1 MEPFEKN
8 KIILD
13 KDEVSNTLSST
24 IKNTLTKQK
33 KPVKFTWKGLADLA
47 ISTDI
52 GNPLSTLNIQ
62 SLLDKSKP
70 RVTDLI
76 EGRTKP
82 KEKDYVDFFEDI
94 EKSIFGAAQNI
105 GYSFGDLV
113 TTGIDAVADTNLV
126 EKLDK
131 VYEDTAIDDPETL
144 LGTVNK
150 VLIEFGAPGG
160 AVLKVMNRV
169 KKLSRAK
176 KFKDKKITDAE
187 IAGGTSKLVSVAKR
201 TGYMATAFGATD
213 FITSGARQKEQG
225 EPLIMD
231 LESEEGL
238 EGQDLALARFR
249 NKLRFGA
256 EGTLIGGGFTLLGKP
271 LAKIATFGAKYGLFK
286 PTGYALQG
294 VDYLAVRPA
303 TYLLSRV
310 PGSTALGKGL
320 RNASSFVIDKSLATV
335 LTGNSLKQLPAF
347 EKWRMFSTKSKD
359 PVKARLKKVDD
370 FLSGF
375 RSLGKYTG
383 ESFQL
388 TSTAKREIKARSR
401 TIEKY
406 LESLEKKAYGLAKSF
421 EGYYNTGTT
430 SPASKEY
437 YLDQVLA
444 YLKGQI
450 KKSELPKILQQT
462 AEDLNKEIVN
472 TKQIFGELLPKGDLK
487 NFILNNVKT
496 YMRKSFSIFT
506 NPEYM
511 PDQKLKDGAKKFI
524 LDNVVTKN
532 KDLREIALS
541 LKTPKMTKTQAL
553 DAYAESIVHKILT
566 DTKTDGV
573 DPLKLLQQVSKNQ
586 LRSDKLIK
594 TGEELPDAIKK
605 LLGEENNLKSS
616 VLQTTSHAITQ
627 TVNKQTLDKLADL
640 GLKQGW
646 LFKSEAA
653 ALNAAPDAQ
662 LIGNLEH
669 LGILKT
675 KMSKLY
681 ATADMAKAI
690 KGAPGKLDGLLQS
703 SAYRNMLQF
712 KVATQFG
719 KTVLSPATQVRN
731 VTSASMFPLAN
742 GHIGGRASVTESI
755 KMVMDDIFGAGKVI
769 DETRFIKNLENKI
782 RLGVIDENI
791 VASELKAVLKD
802 IRSGAKVKNLDS
814 LLARLS
820 ESRMLKTATRI
831 YAGGDNLWKW
841 YGHEYVK
848 SQMRSMYKNVD
859 DIAKWTREITGRE
872 FDRINTFTGAR
883 KTFDEALD
891 EAAAWQIRNTYPTY
905 SKVPEVI
912 KNLRKL
918 PFGNFVSFPAEM
930 IRTTF
935 NILSIG
941 LKEATSSNAN
951 LRQMGYRRLMGAL
964 VTLGGAE
971 KAVSSLGQNLTGTT
985 VDQIEAYKRSLS
997 APWDSR
1003 AAIIPVNT
1011 WKDGVGKAIN
1021 FSYFS
1026 PYDVVKQ
1033 PFTAALKT
1041 LEEGKVK
1048 QEDASTL
1055 AFNLMLGKDGPI
1067 QKLLDPFISEAIFFE
1082 KVSDVLPRGKIIG
1095 GRGGETK
1102 TGSKVYSVTDDGDV
1116 AFLKSL
1122 VHIIEG
1128 VQPTAITTA
1137 GKIVQGIEKD
1147 IKRGGAP
1154 VTSQDELLALFS
1166 GIRIINVDVPKA
1178 MQFKI
1183 TDYNK
1188 KFKSV
1193 TTAEKFFSLENYQNR
1208 GPLVMADEFRTIQE
1222 EALKVNREFHNLL
1235 QDALKVGV
1243 PKRELLRILRK
1254 RRIPYAKAKRLLD
1267 GKNIAFTA
1275 YEGGMKS
1282 RVEAAKKEAERRGE
1296 GETINKEYFY
1306 PKKLFRDILRE
1317 YRNKTLKSETDEE
1330 AAIEELK
1337 KYLEEI
1343 RGDQSAAPVTDQST
1357 QQTSIQTPPLPA
1369 SGQPIVRTAAA
1380 NVNPNTNLTRTQEA
1394 LLSPDEK
1401 VIASRRT

>member
-1 MEPFEKN
+1 MEPFNKR

-13 KDEVSNTLSST
+13 QDQVKETLTNSLQ
-24 IKNTLTKQK
+24 KTLTKQK
-33 KPVKFTWKGLADLA
+33 KPVKFTWKGAADLLM
-47 ISTDI
+47 SMSNT
-52 GNPLSTLNIQ
+52 PLREYNLR
-62 SLLDKSKP
+62 SLMDKSLP
-70 RVTDLI
+70 RVTDLA
-76 EGRTKP
+76 EGKDRA
-82 KEKDYVDFFEDI
+82 KEKDYIDFFEDM

-105 GYSFGDLV
+105 SYSFGDLV
-113 TTGIDAVADTNLV
+113 TTGIDMAADTNLT

-131 VYEDTAIDDPETL
+131 VYEETKIDDPETL
-144 LGTVNK
+144 LGTVNQ
-150 VLIEFGAPGG
+150 VLIEYGLPGG
-160 AVLKVMNRV
+160 AVFKVMNRA
-169 KKLSRAK
+169 KKLIKAK
-176 KFKDKKITDAE
+176 KVKDKTIAAGTAGTKIAN
-187 IAGGTSKLVSVAKR
+187 IAKR
-201 TGYMATAFGATD
+201 SGYMATAFAATD
-213 FITSGARQKEQG
+213 FITSGARQRAG
-225 EPLIMD
+225 DEPLIMD

-238 EGQDLALARFR
+238 EGQDLALTRFR

-256 EGTLIGGGFTLLGKP
+256 EGGTIGLLFPLMGKP
-271 LAKIATFGAKYGLFK
+271 LAKVATFGAKYGIMK
-286 PTGYALQG
+286 PAGYALRG
-294 VDYLAVRPA
+294 VDTLAVRPL
-303 TYLLSRV
+303 TYVLSRV
-310 PGSTALGKGL
+310 PGSTAAGKGL
-320 RNASSFVIDKSLATV
+320 RNASSYVVDKTLSTV
-335 LTGNSLKQLPAF
+335 LTGNPKKQLPAF
-347 EKWRMFSTKSKD
+347 EKWRMFSTKSND
-359 PVKARLKKVDD
+359 PLQARLKKVDD

-383 ESFQL
+383 LGYQL
-388 TSTAKREIKARSR
+388 TSEARREIKARSR

-406 LESLEKKAYGLAKSF
+406 LESIEKKTYDLAKGF
-421 EGYYNTGTT
+421 EGMYNTATT
-430 SPASKEY
+430 SPASKDY

-450 KKSELPKILQQT
+450 KKSDLPKVLQQT
-462 AEDLNKEIVN
+462 AEDLNKEMMN

-487 NFILNNVKT
+487 DFILNNIKT

-511 PDQKLKDGAKKFI
+511 PDQKLKDGAKAWI
-524 LDNVVTKN
+524 LNNVVKRN
-532 KDLREIALS
+532 KDIRESAINT
-541 LKTPKMTKTQAL
+541 LKTSKMTDAQAL
-553 DAYAESIVHKILT
+553 DTQAESIVHKILT
-566 DTKTDGV
+566 DTKVDGV
-573 DPLKLLQQVSKNQ
+573 DPLKLLQNVSKNQ

-627 TVNKQTLDKLADL
+627 SVNKQTLDKLARI
-640 GLKQGW
+640 GLDEGW
-646 LFKSEAA
+646 LYKTEQ
-653 ALNAAPDAQ
+653 DAIAKKAFDASP
-662 LIGNLEH
+662 IGKLQS

-675 KMSKLY
+675 SMSKLF
-681 ATADMAKAI
+681 ASADMAKAI
-690 KGAPGKLDGLLQS
+690 KGAPGKLDSLLQS

-742 GHIGGRASVTESI
+742 GHIGGRSSVTESI
-755 KMVMDDIFGAGKVI
+755 KMVMDDIFGAGKLI
-769 DETRFIKNLENKI
+769 DETKFIKNLENKI

-802 IRSGAKVKNLDS
+802 IKAGAKVKNMDS

-848 SQMRSMYKNVD
+848 SQMKSMYKNVD
-859 DIAKWTREITGRE
+859 DIAKWTKEIVGRD
-872 FDRINTFTGAR
+872 FDKVNTFTGKL

-912 KNLRKL
+912 QNLRKL

-930 IRTTF
+930 IRTTY
-935 NILSIG
+935 NILSLG

-951 LRQMGYRRLMGAL
+951 LRQMGYRRLIGSL

-971 KAVSSLGQNLTGTT
+971 KAVSTIGMNLTGVTME
-985 VDQIEAYKRSLS
+985 QIDAYKRSLS

-1003 AAIIPVNT
+1003 AAIIPINK

-1033 PFTAALKT
+1033 PFGAALKT
-1041 LEEGKVK
+1041 LEEGKLR
-1048 QEDASTL
+1048 QEDAGNV
-1055 AFNLMLGKDGPI
+1055 AWNLMLGEDGPVR
-1067 QKLLDPFISEAIFFE
+1067 KLLDPFISEAIFFE
-1082 KVSDVLPRGKIIG
+1082 KVLDTLPSGIGFG
-1095 GRGGETK
+1095 GRGGVTK
-1102 TGSKVYSVTDDGDV
+1102 TGSRVYSITDDGPE

-1137 GKIVQGIEKD
+1137 GKLVQGLEKD
-1147 IKRGGAP
+1147 LKRGGQP
-1154 VTSQDELLALFS
+1154 VTLQDELLALFS

-1178 MQFKI
+1178 MQFKV
-1183 TDYNK
+1183 TDYQK
-1188 KFKSV
+1188 KFRSV
-1193 TTAEKFFSLENYQNR
+1193 TQTEKLFSLENYQNR
-1208 GPLVMADEFRTIQE
+1208 GPLVLANEFRQIQDE
-1222 EALKVNREFHNLL
+1222 TLKVNREFHLIL
-1235 QDALKVGV
+1235 EDALKTGV
-1243 PKRELLRILRK
+1243 PKRKLLKILRD
-1254 RRIPYAKAKRLLD
+1254 RRISYAKAKKLLD
-1267 GKNIAFTA
+1267 GKNIPYTGF
-1275 YEGGMKS
+1275 EERMKK
-1282 RVEAAKKEAERRGE
+1282 RVKEAQIEAKRRGE
-1296 GETINKEYFY
+1296 GETVNKEYFY

-1317 YRNKTLKSETDEE
+1317 YKNKTLK
-1330 AAIEELK
+1330 IEKPNTRLLELEK
-1337 KYLEEI
+1337 FKESI
-1343 RGDQSAAPVTDQST
+1343 QGDQSSLPGQEETT
-1357 QQTSIQTPPLPA
+1357 QLADIQTPPLPNMA
-1369 SGQPIVRTAAA
+1369 MPVVQTARA

-1394 LLSPDEK
+1394 LLSPEEK
-1401 VIASRRT
+1401 IIASRTT